1 MITNYYFNHDLR
13 IGDATLKLK
22 VSEIFVRYKFTK
34 EDAGF
39 ISEVLDEIDERQQ
52 HKFEVSKELFLTQK
66 DKLQILKEI
75 SDVKIELVDRINTV
89 QSSLIKTIYLV
100 GLVQFLAIIV
110 SVLAIFNFM
119 LK

>member
-1 MITNYYFNHDLR
+1 M
-13 IGDATLKLK
+13 LKLK
-22 VSEIFVRYKFTK
+22 VSEIFTRYRFSK

-52 HKFEVSKELFLTQK
+52 HKFEVSKDLFLTQK
-66 DKLQILKEI
+66 DK
-75 SDVKIELVDRINTV
+75 VELIDRISNV
-89 QSSLIKTIYLV
+89 EKSLTKTIYIV
-100 GLVQFLAIIV
+100 GLVQFLAIIA

>member
-1 MITNYYFNHDLR
+1 M
-13 IGDATLKLK
+13 DATLKLK
-22 VSEIFVRYKFTK
+22 VSEIFTRYKFSK

-52 HKFEVSKELFLTQK
+52 HKFEVSKDLFLTQK
-66 DKLQILKEI
+66 DKVEIVKEV
-75 SDVKIELVDRINTV
+75 SDVRIELIDRINIV
-89 QSSLIKTIYLV
+89 QSALTKTIYIV
-100 GLVQFLAIIV
+100 GLVQFLAIIA

>member
-1 MITNYYFNHDLR
+1 M
-13 IGDATLKLK
+13 DATLKLK
-22 VSEIFVRYKFTK
+22 VSEIFTRYKFSK

-52 HKFEVSKELFLTQK
+52 HKFEVSKDLFLTQK
-66 DKLQILKEI
+66 DKVEIVKEV
-75 SDVKIELVDRINTV
+75 SDVRIELIDRINIV
-89 QSSLIKTIYLV
+89 QSSLTKTIYIV
-100 GLVQFLAIIV
+100 GLVQFLAIIA

>member
-1 MITNYYFNHDLR
+1 M
-13 IGDATLKLK
+13 DATLKLK
-22 VSEIFVRYKFTK
+22 VSEIFTRYKFSK

-52 HKFEVSKELFLTQK
+52 HKFEVSKDLFLTQK
-66 DKLQILKEI
+66 DK
-75 SDVKIELVDRINTV
+75 IELIDRIQNLETSMNDKITAV
-89 QSSLIKTIYLV
+89 HKAIYIV
-100 GLVQFLAIIV
+100 GLVQFLAIIA